1 MDGGWRAPEQVRPKL
16 GKIEGQDA
24 AQIDVLVP
32 NRRDTAQ
39 HLVGILTRNPVDG
52 DLEPVRVPGHD
63 DVGEQ
68 GPGSGDRAELFHRA
82 ARALR

>member
-1 MDGGWRAPEQVRPKL
+1 MDVGGLASKQARPKPSE
-16 GKIEGQDA
+16 IEGQDA

-68 GPGSGDRAELFHRA
+68 GQGSGDRG
-82 ARALR
+82 